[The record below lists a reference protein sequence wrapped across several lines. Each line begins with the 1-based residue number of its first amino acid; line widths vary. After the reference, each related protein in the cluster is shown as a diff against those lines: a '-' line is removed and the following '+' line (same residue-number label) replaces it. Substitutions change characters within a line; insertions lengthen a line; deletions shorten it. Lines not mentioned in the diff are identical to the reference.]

1 VDVNSPPPEV
11 LDRDLLERLHR
22 ERDLDAFDR
31 LVDRH
36 QGDLL
41 RLADAVIG
49 DHDAA
54 QEVVADA
61 FLKMGRQVATVR
73 NKHRNSLR
81 SWLHT
86 VVRNGAIDELRRR
99 RRQRL
104 GAMVDDMAAADQLDP
119 QHSFEQNEQ
128 ARALWS
134 AVDAPPPLE
143 RAVIVLRYREQR
155 TYAAIAEQVGKS
167 VTHVGV
173 LLNQAMGR
181 LRRSAGLQ
189 SEIRP

>member
-1 VDVNSPPPEV
+1 
-11 LDRDLLERLHR
+11 
-22 ERDLDAFDR
+22 
-31 LVDRH
+31 
-36 QGDLL
+36 
-41 RLADAVIG
+41 
-49 DHDAA
+49 
-54 QEVVADA
+54 
-61 FLKMGRQVATVR
+61 
-73 NKHRNSLR
+73 
-81 SWLHT
+81 
-86 VVRNGAIDELRRR
+86 
-99 RRQRL
+99 
-104 GAMVDDMAAADQLDP
+104 MVDDMAAADQLDP